1 MPGSSSSRDAT
12 HSQAPQSSR
21 SFGLGIRRAK
31 AATGNSIRRLFR
43 HAGRAGSTEGQQ
55 MLEQQEEMGGGIRPT
70 LAPIECSSSFGLHRS
85 RSDLR
90 APSVRS
96 SKSVR
101 SIFSAARRI
110 TLRPST
116 LFRRHAPDP
125 DPSPPSAA
133 VLLAGPPASWAHD
146 ASSASDAGSPLRS
159 PSPVQTPLPPLPVAA
174 ASEHSPPQM
183 LGQWMRHA
191 TSIKAARAYDNA
203 AAYAA
208 YDDEHALESEHYD
221 WQTTAPSEPGSVSAT
236 TTVAV
241 VIASPIAAVSVSAAS
256 KSPMSFSSKSL
267 GLSLLDFGYNEQAIN
282 DMIPGSPASQSS
294 SRSSMP
300 SASTSVASQSS
311 LLSADLLTDAA
322 EECHTNC
329 KSDSLVFFDAGAVVL
344 ALGAPEPV
352 IAAAIQAVNL
362 ALSSPFVVDGID
374 ELLIELEAADAFS
387 RLDRI
392 EIDLVAE
399 LMPPLMPCP
408 SADVLLL
415 REIDELIGQLSHPR
429 VASCIDSE
437 PVSALALP
445 ASACELDICGLIL
458 GLGDVASAV
467 TAAGTCCTQS
477 ADMPSVVNLEDIV
490 RALGNAN
497 ALLAL
502 PPSFLSTG
510 YRLDPAALVLALGAA
525 PTSLLPPVQY
535 LDAHYAEC
543 GDARSIPQTPS
554 LICDIVA
561 DLPALDV
568 AELVLGLGQVV
579 ELKLSAISSL
589 DVERVRKSSTQ
600 TLVDSPT
607 GSPSRHYGY
616 IRFPQFR
623 VALHEF
629 DTIERETPPAA
640 MLQRPSSDMD
650 VDEAI
655 QDSCEQQDGTL
666 NINRL
671 IAALRIPPIVV
682 NRTLLGPLRDMLFPR
697 LC

>member
-1 MPGSSSSRDAT
+1 
-12 HSQAPQSSR
+12 
-21 SFGLGIRRAK
+21 
-31 AATGNSIRRLFR
+31 
-43 HAGRAGSTEGQQ
+43 
-55 MLEQQEEMGGGIRPT
+55 
-70 LAPIECSSSFGLHRS
+70 
-85 RSDLR
+85 
-90 APSVRS
+90 
-96 SKSVR
+96 SVR

-191 TSIKAARAYDNA
+191 TSIKTARAYDNA

-208 YDDEHALESEHYD
+208 YDDDHALESEHYD
-221 WQTTAPSEPGSVSAT
+221 WQTTAPSVQKLRRCPPMPDDHHRHYYQQQQPRYTTTTNSNNNQHHHHHAFFPEEPGSVSAT

-458 GLGDVASAV
+458 GLGD
-467 TAAGTCCTQS
+467 
-477 ADMPSVVNLEDIV
+477 
-490 RALGNAN
+490 
-497 ALLAL
+497 
-502 PPSFLSTG
+502 
-510 YRLDPAALVLALGAA
+510 
-525 PTSLLPPVQY
+525 
-535 LDAHYAEC
+535 
-543 GDARSIPQTPS
+543 
-554 LICDIVA
+554 
-561 DLPALDV
+561 
-568 AELVLGLGQVV
+568 
-579 ELKLSAISSL
+579 
-589 DVERVRKSSTQ
+589 
-600 TLVDSPT
+600 
-607 GSPSRHYGY
+607 
-616 IRFPQFR
+616 
-623 VALHEF
+623 
-629 DTIERETPPAA
+629 
-640 MLQRPSSDMD
+640 
-650 VDEAI
+650 
-655 QDSCEQQDGTL
+655 
-666 NINRL
+666 
-671 IAALRIPPIVV
+671 
-682 NRTLLGPLRDMLFPR
+682 
-697 LC
+697 

>member
-191 TSIKAARAYDNA
+191 
-203 AAYAA
+203 
-208 YDDEHALESEHYD
+208 
-221 WQTTAPSEPGSVSAT
+221 
-236 TTVAV
+236 
-241 VIASPIAAVSVSAAS
+241 
-256 KSPMSFSSKSL
+256 
-267 GLSLLDFGYNEQAIN
+267 
-282 DMIPGSPASQSS
+282 
-294 SRSSMP
+294 
-300 SASTSVASQSS
+300 
-311 LLSADLLTDAA
+311 
-322 EECHTNC
+322 
-329 KSDSLVFFDAGAVVL
+329 
-344 ALGAPEPV
+344 
-352 IAAAIQAVNL
+352 
-362 ALSSPFVVDGID
+362 
-374 ELLIELEAADAFS
+374 
-387 RLDRI
+387 
-392 EIDLVAE
+392 

-437 PVSALALP
+437 PVSALVLP

-600 TLVDSPT
+600 TLVDSPI

-629 DTIERETPPAA
+629 DTTERETPPAA